1 MSAKFHLPF
10 HLSRLIN
17 ELLQFAV
24 EDSFIHSFWRLIWR
38 LFKRLLLRGT
48 PSPVT
53 DKEGEL
59 QRDVKFVR
67 VCKNLSLSLYISLS
81 FSAFVYLCESSVGYS
96 ACLLMPAGLT

>member
-1 MSAKFHLPF
+1 VNIDSP
-10 HLSRLIN
+10 
-17 ELLQFAV
+17 FAV
-24 EDSFIHSFWRLIWR
+24 QIIEVRMYVCMYVCGHSFIHSFWRLIWS

-81 FSAFVYLCESSVGYS
+81 LSLPLFISVSLLSATVPVF
-96 ACLLMPAGLT
+96 